1 MSYEV
6 KLSRFQG
13 PLDLLLHLIEQAE
26 VDIKDI
32 FISEITSQ
40 YLEYMNQIEEL
51 DMDTASEFLT
61 MAATLVYIKSRSLLP
76 RPPKENTEEEE
87 DPAEALIR
95 QLREYRAA
103 KEAGEKLAE
112 LLHEAS
118 GVYTKLPE
126 EFALPPQ
133 EIKWEESSTK
143 SLLRAFAEL
152 MDRRRM
158 ERASAIDKQ
167 EVVNDEFTIRRQLV
181 KIRDRLREKKQLKFE
196 ALFDEDA
203 SKIEMIVTFMSLL
216 DMLMRG
222 EITIKQPGPY
232 EPITITA
239 LNIREDDEDAEYM
252 DEQ

>member
-6 KLSRFQG
+6 KLSHFEG
-13 PLDLLLHLIEQAE
+13 PLDLLLHLIEKAE
-26 VDIKDI
+26 LDIKDI

-40 YLEYMNQIEEL
+40 YLEYMNQIDEL
-51 DMDTASEFLT
+51 DMDTASEFIT

-76 RPPKENTEEEE
+76 RPPKENPEDEE

-103 KEAGEKLAE
+103 KEAGEKLAG
-112 LLHEAS
+112 LLKEAS
-118 GVYTKLPE
+118 GIYTKLPE

-133 EIKWEESSTK
+133 EINWEESSAQ
-143 SLLRAFAEL
+143 SLLIAFTEL

-158 ERASAIDKQ
+158 ERTSAVDRQ

-181 KIRDRLREKKQLKFE
+181 KIREKLREKTTLRFE
-196 ALFDEDA
+196 ALFDDDA
-203 SKIEMIVTFMSLL
+203 GKIEMIVTFMSLL

-222 EITIKQPGPY
+222 EITIKQTGPY
-232 EPITITA
+232 QPISITA
-239 LNIREDDEDAEYM
+239 INIREDDDDAEYM
-252 DEQ
+252 DE